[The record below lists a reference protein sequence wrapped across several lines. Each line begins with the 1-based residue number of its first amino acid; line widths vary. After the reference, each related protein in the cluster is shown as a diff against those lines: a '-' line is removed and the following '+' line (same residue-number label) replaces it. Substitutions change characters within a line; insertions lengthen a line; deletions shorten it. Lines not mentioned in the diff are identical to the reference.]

1 VAVLTRVSSPTLIG
15 RGEELTELR
24 RVLEHVLAG
33 GSACVVVAGEAGL
46 GKTRLVRDLLPGAE
60 DVEVLVG
67 GCAEVGAD
75 VLPYAPFVDV
85 LSDLAQRQGP
95 AEIRAMG
102 GPTGDELARLL
113 PHGDETG
120 ALDGAP
126 AGVGRLYAALRA
138 LVSGLAA
145 RRPLVL
151 VVEDLHWSDRA
162 TRDLLG
168 LLAHRLPPRTL
179 LLMTARTDE
188 AADQRPVLLFLAQ
201 LAAAGAHRIEL
212 RPFTRDE
219 QALQLSGIVGIPP
232 TRARLDAVYSRAEGN
247 PFFAEELVALGSADA
262 VPVTVRD
269 LLEARIAALPDRTRR
284 VVRTAAA
291 AGRRVEHRL
300 LLRAVDL
307 DEQDLEEALGPAVD
321 AHVLVPDGDGYVFR
335 HALLHETVAAGLL
348 PGERARL
355 HRRLAEALTHDPS
368 LAAGRHGLE
377 RRIAHH
383 WLAAGDAAEGRTASY
398 RAARAAVRTL
408 AFDEALRHYERVV
421 ELTHESD
428 DLPVPRYRLLW
439 DAAEAAHR
447 AGAADRAAV
456 LVQQAIACVDPAERH
471 HQAYLHERL
480 SRYLWMAADGEGAV
494 EASRR
499 SVELVPTDP
508 VSSWEAAVVSGHA
521 QLLMLTGRF
530 DEARTEAE
538 RALALAAQVPEA
550 RATEGHARNNLGVA
564 LAHLGDVN
572 RGIAEL
578 RTAASIAREQFDDVD
593 DIARAVV
600 NLHSVLFDAGRF
612 PEALEVALDGIAT
625 VDQLGLQ
632 RRKGVWCRCDAV
644 DALLVL
650 GRTDEADHLLREAA
664 LLHPEGIDAV
674 RVHGLRGTLAL
685 RRGRLDEAR
694 RQLDLARRLG
704 RRVVAG
710 HLVLPISRALLET
723 LRWQGDWPAA
733 VELAREIC
741 DRHWSEGD
749 AAFLVPVLAGAAG
762 AAADGAVAARAE
774 RRTAEER
781 RLASLTEE
789 FAGRALVATSRPE
802 FLLPP
807 ARAALAVARAEL
819 SRTSREG
826 AAPAWA
832 DAAEAWRA
840 LGDGYQAGVALLRQ
854 AECQLADR
862 RRAAATDTLRAARA
876 AAIAA
881 RAHHL
886 LRAVDAT
893 AARARLPLEDTPP
906 DRAGRF
912 HLSARERDVLALVA
926 RGRTDRQIGAE
937 LFISHRTVERHV
949 SNILAKLDAHTRA
962 EITAVAHR
970 QGLVVP
976 EPRQPRPDRP
986 APRSRS
992 AGRG

>member
-1 VAVLTRVSSPTLIG
+1 VAILTRVSSPTLIG

-24 RVLEHVLAG
+24 RVLQDVLAG
-33 GSACVVVAGEAGL
+33 GSACAVVAGEAGL
-46 GKTRLVRDLLPGAE
+46 GKSRLVRELLRDAG
-60 DVEVLVG
+60 DVEVLIG
-67 GCAEVGAD
+67 GCVEVGAD

-85 LSDLAQRQGP
+85 LSDLAQRHGA
-95 AEIRAMG
+95 AEVRTLG
-102 GPTGDELARLL
+102 GATGDELARLL
-113 PHGDETG
+113 PSGDDTG
-120 ALDGAP
+120 TPDGTR
-126 AGVGRLYAALRA
+126 AGTGRLYAALRA
-138 LVSGLAA
+138 MVSGLAA
-145 RRPLVL
+145 RRPLIL

-179 LLMTARTDE
+179 LLLTARTDE
-188 AADQRPVLLFLAQ
+188 AADQRAVQLFLAQ

-269 LLEARIAALPDRTRR
+269 LLEARIDVLPGPTRR
-284 VVRTAAA
+284 VVRAAAA
-291 AGRRVEHRL
+291 AGRRVEHSL

-307 DEQDLEEALGPAVD
+307 DEQDLDDALCPAVD
-321 AHVLVPDGDGYVFR
+321 AHVLVPDGDAYVFR
-335 HALLHETVAAGLL
+335 HALLHETVAAGLM

-355 HRRLAEALTHDPS
+355 HRRLAEALAANPS
-368 LAAGRHGLE
+368 LATSRHGLE
-377 RRIAHH
+377 SRIAHH
-383 WLAAGDAAEGRTASY
+383 WLAAGARTEGRMASY

-408 AFDEALRHYERVV
+408 AFDEALLHYERVV
-421 ELTHESD
+421 ELSGDAD

-447 AGAADRAAV
+447 AGSADRAAV
-456 LVQQAIACVDPAERH
+456 LVQQAIACVDPAQRH
-471 HQAYLHERL
+471 HEAYLHERL
-480 SRYLWMAADGEGAV
+480 GRYLWMAADGYRAR
-494 EASRR
+494 EAYRR
-499 SVELVPTDP
+499 AVELVPTDP
-508 VSSWEAAVVSGHA
+508 VSSWQAAVVSGHA
-521 QLLMLTGRF
+521 QLLVLTGRF
-530 DEARTEAE
+530 SDARVEAE
-538 RALALAAQVPEA
+538 RAIALAGQVPDG
-550 RATEGHARNNLGVA
+550 RPIEGRARNDLGVA
-564 LAHLGDVN
+564 LAHLGEVD

-578 RTAASIAREQFDDVD
+578 RAAAAIAREQSDDVD
-593 DIARAVV
+593 DVARAVV

-612 PEALEVALDGIAT
+612 PEALAMALDGIAA

-650 GRTDEADHLLREAA
+650 GRTDEAEALLREAV
-664 LLHPEGIDAV
+664 LLNPEGIDAV
-674 RVHGLRGTLAL
+674 RLHGMRGAHAL

-694 RQLDLARRLG
+694 RQLELARRAG
-704 RRVVAG
+704 RSVVDG
-710 HLVLPISRALLET
+710 HLILPIHRALLET

-733 VELAREIC
+733 VELAREVC
-741 DRHWSEGD
+741 ARDWSDGD
-749 AAFLVPVLAGAAG
+749 AAYLVPVLAAAAG
-762 AAADGAVAARAE
+762 AAADGAVVAHAE

-781 RLASLTEE
+781 RLTALAEE
-789 FAGRALVATSRPE
+789 FAGRAVGATSRPD

-807 ARAALAVARAEL
+807 ARTALAVARAERA
-819 SRTSREG
+819 RTSREG
-826 AAPAWA
+826 AAQVWA
-832 DAAEAWRA
+832 DVAEAWQE
-840 LGDGYQAGVALLRQ
+840 LGDGYQAGAALLRQ

-862 RRAAATDTLRAARA
+862 RRAAAADTLRAART

-881 RAHHL
+881 RAQHL
-886 LRAVDAT
+886 LRAVEGT
-893 AARARLPLEDTPP
+893 AVRARLQMDGVAP
-906 DRAGRF
+906 ASVGRF
-912 HLSARERDVLALVA
+912 GLSAREHDVLALVA

-962 EITAVAHR
+962 ELTAIAHR

-976 EPRQPRPDRP
+976 VPRRPARPVPRAPRPTR
-986 APRSRS
+986 
-992 AGRG
+992 